1 MLRVVVNGSQV
12 TRNHIHLS
20 MQIRRQLAVS
30 YVAIGVGANLTRPE
44 LMISDTCGTIKPNT
58 NHNFIVHM
66 SSQEER
72 ILRSFQNIHCQHYK
86 L

>member
-1 MLRVVVNGSQV
+1 
-12 TRNHIHLS
+12 

-30 YVAIGVGANLTRPE
+30 YVAIGVGANLTRPRL
-44 LMISDTCGTIKPNT
+44 LMSDTCGTIKLNT

-66 SSQEER
+66 SSQDER
-72 ILRSFQNIHCQHYK
+72 ISRSFQNIHCQHYK